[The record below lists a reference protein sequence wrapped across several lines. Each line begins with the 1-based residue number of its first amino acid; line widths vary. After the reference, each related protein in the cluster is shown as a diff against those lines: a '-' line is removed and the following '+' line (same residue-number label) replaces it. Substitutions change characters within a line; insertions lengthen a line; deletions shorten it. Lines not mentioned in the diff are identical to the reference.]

1 MSAAAAL
8 ETTCIG
14 CGADLTLEMPE
25 GDSVAAR
32 WVRGMMR
39 RSPKCDPCIAKAEAA
54 DAAAQQ
60 AVERT
65 QREERC
71 GLPVKLRGVGLGD
84 LEIRNGQQKAL
95 AALWEWAETKE
106 AAGLMLTGPTGR
118 GKTRLATAA
127 CWTRL
132 SRSSC
137 AYLSVAR
144 AMAKLGASF
153 SDESRAAALHVLSGS
168 GAVVLDDLDKSRP
181 TDFGIEQIFAA
192 VDAREQAGAPLL
204 VTTNLTPSEIGKR
217 YGEPL
222 MSRLAGYCRVV
233 KVEGPDWRV
242 APGGE
247 A

>member
-1 MSAAAAL
+1 
-8 ETTCIG
+8 
-14 CGADLTLEMPE
+14 
-25 GDSVAAR
+25 
-32 WVRGMMR
+32 MMK
-39 RSPKCDPCIAKAEAA
+39 RSPKCDACINKALAEEAA
-54 DAAAQQ
+54 AER
-60 AVERT
+60 AVERA

-71 GLPVKLRGVGLGD
+71 GLPVKLRGFGLDD
-84 LEIRNGQQKAL
+84 LQVRNGQQNAL
-95 AALWEWAETKE
+95 AALREWAGTKE
-106 AAGLMLTGPTGR
+106 SGGLMLTGPTGR

-132 SRSSC
+132 SESSC

-153 SDESRAAALHVLSGS
+153 NDESRAAALHVLSGS
-168 GAVVLDDLDKSRP
+168 GAVVLDDLDKGRP

-242 APGGE
+242 SGGGE
-247 A
+247 V